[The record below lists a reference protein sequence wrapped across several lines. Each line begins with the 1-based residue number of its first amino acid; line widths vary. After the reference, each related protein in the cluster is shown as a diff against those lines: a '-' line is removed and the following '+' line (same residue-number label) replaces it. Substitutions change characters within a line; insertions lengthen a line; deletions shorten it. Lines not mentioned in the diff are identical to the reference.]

1 VEPVYSETP
10 KDHGNVSDCT
20 GFSEYSS
27 LANRNTLGLCIYV
40 GCHRMSVNS
49 GVRLYKFYCMTY
61 IQAKHTI
68 CLHYTT

>member
-1 VEPVYSETP
+1 MKPVYSETP

-20 GFSEYSS
+20 GYQ
-27 LANRNTLGLCIYV
+27 NTLGLCIYV
-40 GCHRMSVNS
+40 GCHGISVNS
-49 GVRLYKFYCMTY
+49 GVRMHKFYCITY